1 MLREQHFG
9 FVPFFFFLCHRCR
22 LIPGNWKGSNLCG
35 SYGKCGPQA
44 GFMNMA
50 LYFGKLRRTF
60 AWSQKGWFLLVHEPE
75 PIVCEVK
82 WSYVAYVREEYGS
95 CAAKLSF
102 HETMFLLSSGKL
114 RSSRQAGRHHFQIED
129 GLKSIS
135 VKYMRQLPGPTANI
149 SSLSD
154 K

>member
-1 MLREQHFG
+1 MSKRS
-9 FVPFFFFLCHRCR
+9 
-22 LIPGNWKGSNLCG
+22 IS
-35 SYGKCGPQA
+35 SY
-44 GFMNMA
+44 
-50 LYFGKLRRTF
+50 
-60 AWSQKGWFLLVHEPE
+60 
-75 PIVCEVK
+75 
-82 WSYVAYVREEYGS
+82 
-95 CAAKLSF
+95 AAKLSF
-102 HETMFLLSSGKL
+102 HQSMFLLSSGKL